1 MIRVKICGIGNP
13 DDACVA
19 AEAGADYIGMVF
31 VPERRRRITPDDAKD
46 IVDGVRA
53 LDGLLRQAQDRPLRQ
68 AHPST
73 SSGQAPSAGSGQAPS
88 TGSGQA
94 PSAGSGQASPR
105 MVGLFAD
112 QPLQEVNDVIAHCGL
127 DAVQL
132 CGRESVEY
140 AAGVN
145 CEIIKV
151 VHVPASWRA
160 PDDVPQLAG
169 RVREYADS
177 GCLVTLDRLVEGI
190 QGGTGQSF
198 DLDVAASLSSRGAS
212 FLLAGGLTPANV
224 GRAISIVRPWGVD
237 VSSGV
242 ETIGKKDRRKIR
254 RFIENARH
262 ADAALTGSA

>member
-13 DDACVA
+13 ADACVA

-46 IVDGVRA
+46 IVDAVRS
-53 LDGLLRQAQDRPLRQ
+53 LDTPA
-68 AHPST
+68 
-73 SSGQAPSAGSGQAPS
+73 
-88 TGSGQA
+88 
-94 PSAGSGQASPR
+94 PR

-112 QPLQEVNDVIAHCGL
+112 QQLKEVNEVVACCGL

-140 AAGVN
+140 AADVD
-145 CEIIKV
+145 CEVIKV
-151 VHVPASWRA
+151 VHVPASYRA

-169 RVREYADS
+169 RVQEYAES

-198 DLDVAASLSSRGAS
+198 NLEVAASLSSRGVS

-254 RFIENARH
+254 RFVENARH

>member
-19 AEAGADYIGMVF
+19 AEAGADFIGMVF
-31 VPERRRRITPDDAKD
+31 VPERHRRITPGAAKE
-46 IVDGVRA
+46 IVDTVRS
-53 LDGLLRQAQDRPLRQ
+53 LDA
-68 AHPST
+68 
-73 SSGQAPSAGSGQAPS
+73 
-88 TGSGQA
+88 
-94 PSAGSGQASPR
+94 ASLR

-112 QPLQEVNDVIAHCGL
+112 QPLEEVNEVIARCAL

-140 AAGVN
+140 VAGVD
-145 CEIIKV
+145 CEVIKV
-151 VHVPASWRA
+151 VHVPASYRA
-160 PDDVPQLAG
+160 PDDVPLLAG

-198 DLDVAASLSSRGAS
+198 NLEVAASLSSRGVS

-254 RFIENARH
+254 RFVENARH

>member
-13 DDACVA
+13 ADACAA
-19 AEAGADYIGMVF
+19 AEAGADFIGMVF

-46 IVDGVRA
+46 IVDAVRA
-53 LDGLLRQAQDRPLRQ
+53 LDGPTQ
-68 AHPST
+68 
-73 SSGQAPSAGSGQAPS
+73 
-88 TGSGQA
+88 
-94 PSAGSGQASPR
+94 PR

-112 QPLQEVNDVIAHCGL
+112 QPLEEVNEVVAHCGL

-140 AAGVN
+140 GAGVD
-145 CEIIKV
+145 CEVIKV
-151 VHVPASWRA
+151 VHVPASYRA
-160 PDDVPQLAG
+160 PDDVPLLAG
-169 RVREYADS
+169 RVQEYADA

-198 DLDVAASLSSRGAS
+198 NLEVAASLSGRGVS

-242 ETIGKKDRRKIR
+242 ETIGRKDRRKIR
-254 RFIENARH
+254 RFVENARH

>member
-13 DDACVA
+13 ADACVA

-31 VPERRRRITPDDAKD
+31 VPERRRRITPDDARD
-46 IVDGVRA
+46 IVDAVRA
-53 LDGLLRQAQDRPLRQ
+53 LD
-68 AHPST
+68 
-73 SSGQAPSAGSGQAPS
+73 APH
-88 TGSGQA
+88 
-94 PSAGSGQASPR
+94 PR

-112 QPLQEVNDVIAHCGL
+112 QPLEEVNEVVAHCAL

-140 AAGVN
+140 AAAVD
-145 CEIIKV
+145 CEAIKV
-151 VHVPASWRA
+151 VHVPASYRA
-160 PDDVPQLAG
+160 PDDVPRLAEQ
-169 RVREYADS
+169 VREYAS
-177 GCLVTLDRLVEGI
+177 PGCLVTLDRLVEGI
-190 QGGTGQSF
+190 QGGTGQIF
-198 DLDVAASLSSRGAS
+198 NLDVAASLSGRGVS

-242 ETIGKKDRRKIR
+242 ETLGKKSRHKIQ

>member
-13 DDACVA
+13 ADACVA
-19 AEAGADYIGMVF
+19 AEAGADFIGMVF
-31 VPERRRRITPDDAKD
+31 VPERRRRITPNDAKD
-46 IVDGVRA
+46 IVDAVRA
-53 LDGLLRQAQDRPLRQ
+53 LDAPLR
-68 AHPST
+68 P
-73 SSGQAPSAGSGQAPS
+73 
-88 TGSGQA
+88 
-94 PSAGSGQASPR
+94 GSGQASPR

-112 QPLQEVNDVIAHCGL
+112 QPLEEVNEVVAHCVL

-132 CGRESVEY
+132 CGQESVEY
-140 AAGVN
+140 ASAVD
-145 CEIIKV
+145 CEVIKV
-151 VHVPASWRA
+151 VHVPASYRA

-169 RVREYADS
+169 RVQEYAES
-177 GCLVTLDRLVEGI
+177 GCLVSLDRLVEGI

-198 DLDVAASLSSRGAS
+198 NLEVAASLSSRGVS

-254 RFIENARH
+254 RFVENARH

>member
-19 AEAGADYIGMVF
+19 ADAGADFIGMVF
-31 VPERRRRITPDDAKD
+31 VPERRRRITPGDARD
-46 IVDGVRA
+46 IVNAVRA
-53 LDGLLRQAQDRPLRQ
+53 LDAPLR
-68 AHPST
+68 P
-73 SSGQAPSAGSGQAPS
+73 
-88 TGSGQA
+88 
-94 PSAGSGQASPR
+94 GSGQASPR

-112 QPLQEVNDVIAHCGL
+112 QPLEEVNEVVAHCGL
-127 DAVQL
+127 DTVQL

-140 AAGVN
+140 AARVD
-145 CEIIKV
+145 CEVIKV
-151 VHVPASWRA
+151 VHVPASYRA

-169 RVREYADS
+169 RVQEYAES

-198 DLDVAASLSSRGAS
+198 NLEVAASLSSRGIS
-212 FLLAGGLTPANV
+212 FLLAGGLTPPNV